1 LRHDWGTKVLVA
13 AAQAQSL
20 ICYSARTMIVSLI
33 SLLVAAAAV
42 LARARRRQSAR
53 ILFSLAG
60 ILFVAVG
67 CGPLPAIALK
77 NLQTGYAGEPVPSWQ
92 PKAAIVVLGGGMQ
105 PVADTRTMEVPVIV
119 YGRIVKTLELYLQC
133 KRNGKACI
141 VIVSGGDPR
150 RLGTSEAKVYGAV
163 LVKAGVEPADLVLEG
178 RSLNT
183 WQNAQFCAAWLN
195 DHPQDQVILV
205 TSGLHLRRSILYF
218 GHFGLHPVP
227 ERADYV
233 VAALTPLPI
242 SFNFVLMDLALH
254 EYAGLLRY
262 HVYEMLG
269 LNTKAE
275 RAGAL

>member
-1 LRHDWGTKVLVA
+1 MTVA
-13 AAQAQSL
+13 
-20 ICYSARTMIVSLI
+20 LI
-33 SLLVAAAAV
+33 SLLVVAAAV

-53 ILFSLAG
+53 ILFILAG
-60 ILFVAVG
+60 ILLVAVG

-105 PVADTRTMEVPVIV
+105 IAADTHTEEVPAIV

-133 KRNGKACI
+133 KRNGKGCI

-150 RLGTSEAKVYGAV
+150 RSGVSEAKVYGAV
-163 LVKAGVEPADLVLEG
+163 LVKAGVDPADLLMEG

-205 TSGLHLRRSILYF
+205 TSGPHLRRSILYF
-218 GHFGLHPVP
+218 AHFGVHAVP
-227 ERADYV
+227 ERGDYV
-233 VAALTPLPI
+233 GAALAPLPL
-242 SFNFVLMDLALH
+242 SFNFVLMDVALH
-254 EYAGLLRY
+254 EYAGLVRY

-269 LNTKAE
+269 LNIKAE
-275 RAGAL
+275 HPGAL